1 MAARRDGNDAPF
13 GEFDPGK
20 QLADE
25 HSPYM
30 LDPEIDS
37 TPAPPPVVVG
47 WHLLAVFLGGAIGTG
62 LRYAVIKAAG
72 VPATS
77 LPWQI
82 MVINSSGAFVMGLFA
97 GSLFV
102 KRADLVTLRLFIAPG
117 LLGGWTTYSSVIA
130 ATLTLAH
137 SGRPLEAVLAM
148 GVALVVP
155 PLAALLGMVV
165 TGWQWAGRRS

>member
-1 MAARRDGNDAPF
+1 MAAPRDGDEARY
-13 GEFDPGK
+13 GAFDPGK
-20 QLADE
+20 RLADE

-82 MVINSSGAFVMGLFA
+82 MVINSSGAFVMGLLA

-137 SGRPLEAVLAM
+137 GDRPLEAVLAM
-148 GVALVVP
+148 VVALIVP

-165 TGWQWAGRRS
+165 TGWQWASRRS

>member
-1 MAARRDGNDAPF
+1 M
-13 GEFDPGK
+13 
-20 QLADE
+20 
-25 HSPYM
+25 
-30 LDPEIDS
+30 
-37 TPAPPPVVVG
+37 G

-82 MVINSSGAFVMGLFA
+82 MVINSSGAFVMGLLA

-165 TGWQWAGRRS
+165 TGWQWAGTRS